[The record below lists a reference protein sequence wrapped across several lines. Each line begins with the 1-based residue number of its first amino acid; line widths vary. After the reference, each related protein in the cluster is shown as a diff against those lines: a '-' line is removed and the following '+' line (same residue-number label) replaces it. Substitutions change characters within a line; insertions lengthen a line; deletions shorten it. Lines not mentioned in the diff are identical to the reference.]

1 MALRHS
7 IGIGAVAIHDRW
19 KDGLMKIGAMF
30 GDVVSSL
37 FKKPVTERYPKV
49 RQDPPERF
57 RGCLDWS
64 PDKCTGC
71 GICAMDCPA
80 NAIEMIVIDK
90 KEKRFVLQYH
100 VDRCT
105 FCAQCIHSCNHGCLT
120 MRADLWEMAALDKQ
134 SYTKWFG
141 KAGDLEYVLA
151 EAA

>member
-1 MALRHS
+1 
-7 IGIGAVAIHDRW
+7 
-19 KDGLMKIGAMF
+19 MKVGAMF
-30 GDVVSSL
+30 GDVVGSL
-37 FKKPVTERYPKV
+37 FKKPVTERYPMT

-64 PDKCTGC
+64 PEKCTGC
-71 GICAMDCPA
+71 GICVMDCPA

-100 VDRCT
+100 IDRCT
-105 FCAQCIHSCNHGCLT
+105 FCAQCIHSCNHGCII
-120 MRADLWEMAALDKQ
+120 MRADPWEMAALNKR

-141 KAGDLEYVLA
+141 DAGDIEYVLA